1 VVVGGTRLSGGH
13 GGVLG
18 TVVGSILVI
27 GVMNNALNLLNV
39 PAFWQEVAT
48 GAIIFAIVL
57 LDQLA
62 RRRARA
68 VTA

>member
-1 VVVGGTRLSGGH
+1 
-13 GGVLG
+13 
-18 TVVGSILVI
+18 
-27 GVMNNALNLLNV
+27 MNNALNLLNV